1 MTHQILEDVHSLG
14 KESGQVFHWHLITQ
28 STWEMKCGI
37 IGKDTVW
44 YDGDTVLE
52 MAGVYSAHIY

>member
-1 MTHQILEDVHSLG
+1 
-14 KESGQVFHWHLITQ
+14 
-28 STWEMKCGI
+28 MKCGI